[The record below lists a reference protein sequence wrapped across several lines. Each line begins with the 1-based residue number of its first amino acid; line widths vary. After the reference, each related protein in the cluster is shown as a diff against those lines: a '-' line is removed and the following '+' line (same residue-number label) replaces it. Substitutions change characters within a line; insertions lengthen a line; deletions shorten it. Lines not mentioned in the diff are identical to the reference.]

1 MNTFS
6 DSLLITT
13 APTEILVGLA
23 IFFSIAA
30 LLLVALSTEQGH
42 YRKLRYSTQ
51 RLGWGFPFRG
61 RRPPRRLFMPNPYHT
76 VPEGN

>member
-6 DSLLITT
+6 DSLLITS

-30 LLLVALSTEQGH
+30 LLLVALSMEQGH
-42 YRKLRYSTQ
+42 YQKLKYCVQ

-61 RRPPRRLFMPNPYHT
+61 HRPPRWLFVPNPYHT